1 MNKKDF
7 EYEQAAKLRKEK
19 QFINLDIIVNDE
31 EPYTLYKT
39 SDLSVILSLK
49 TIRTSIYK
57 YPQSEK
63 VLRTCHTPGGDQQ
76 LSYLTYNGLL
86 RLLQGL
92 RNKSASKCI
101 LDILGIQT
109 VDRVFTCIEE
119 DTLGC
124 IQKAFKNEEMILQYR
139 ILHYKVDLYFPK
151 YLLICECDE
160 KHHYKVQNKA
170 NDAEREE
177 NIKKSISGCVFIR
190 FRPHEKSFCI
200 FDVINQIYV
209 LISTKK

>member
-1 MNKKDF
+1 
-7 EYEQAAKLRKEK
+7 
-19 QFINLDIIVNDE
+19 LDIIINDE

-39 SDLSVILSLK
+39 SDLSVILGLK
-49 TIRTSIYK
+49 NIRTSTRK

-63 VLRTCHTPGGDQQ
+63 VLRICHTPGGDQHI
-76 LSYLTYNGLL
+76 SYLTYSGLL

-92 RNKSASKCI
+92 RNKSASSCI

-119 DTLGC
+119 DTLRC
-124 IQKAFKNEEMILQYR
+124 IQKAFKNEEVILQYT

-160 KHHYKVQNKA
+160 KHHNIVQNKA
-170 NDAEREE
+170 NDVEREE
-177 NIKKSISGCVFIR
+177 NIKKIISGCTFVR
-190 FRPHEKSFCI
+190 FRPHEKTFCI

-209 LISTKK
+209 LISINK

>member
-1 MNKKDF
+1 MQNRDF
-7 EYEQAAKLRKEK
+7 EYEQASKLRKEIT
-19 QFINLDIIVNDE
+19 FTNLDIILNKE
-31 EPYTLYKT
+31 EPYTLYRA
-39 SDLSVILSLK
+39 SDLSILLGLK
-49 TIRTSIYK
+49 NIRTSTSK

-63 VLRTCHTPGGDQQ
+63 VLRISHTQGGDQ
-76 LSYLTYNGLL
+76 LTSYLTYNGLM
-86 RLLQGL
+86 RLLQGI
-92 RNKSASKCI
+92 RYKNESSI
-101 LDILGIQT
+101 FSILGIQT

-119 DTLGC
+119 DTLRC

-160 KHHYKVQNKA
+160 KHHNIVQNKA
-170 NDAEREE
+170 NDVEREE
-177 NIKKSISGCVFIR
+177 NIKKIITGCIFVR
-190 FRPHEKSFCI
+190 FRPHEKTFCI